1 MSLLIIIIIIIIIL
15 LLLLLLLLNS
25 RTNPLTIGNKYL
37 RAALAKQ
44 LNPVSQAESPILT
57 SSVGLLESK
66 YALSIMA
73 IIVSYGLTL
82 SFVT

>member
-1 MSLLIIIIIIIIIL
+1 MIMIILLL

-25 RTNPLTIGNKYL
+25 RTNPLTIDNKYL

-44 LNPVSQAESPILT
+44 LNPVSPAEIPILT

-66 YALSIMA
+66 YALRS
-73 IIVSYGLTL
+73 V
-82 SFVT
+82 